1 MSESDPLQAGDAAP
15 MELPPS
21 ARRMLRVVYIMG
33 VILVLLFLTLI
44 AAIIW
49 KANRKPAPP
58 PAAPQVQSLG
68 LGLAQGADIRSAS
81 LDGDR
86 LVVTTATEVIVVDL
100 KKNAIIS
107 RVSAGP

>member
-1 MSESDPLQAGDAAP
+1 MNETNRVQTGEAAP
-15 MELPPS
+15 LELPPS

-33 VILVLLFLTLI
+33 IVLVLLFLAFI

-49 KANRKPAPP
+49 KANHKAPP
-58 PAAPQVQSLG
+58 KPEPPPQSLN
-68 LGLAQGADIRSAS
+68 LGLPPGAAISSAS

-86 LVVTTATEVIVVDL
+86 LVITTAHEVIVVDV

-107 RVSAGP
+107 RIAAAP

>member
-1 MSESDPLQAGDAAP
+1 MNESDPLQTGEAAS

-33 VILVLLFLTLI
+33 IVLVLLFLAFV

-49 KANRKPAPP
+49 KANHKAPP
-58 PAAPQVQSLG
+58 KPEPPPQNLYLG
-68 LGLAQGADIRSAS
+68 LPPGAAITSAS

-86 LVVTTATEVIVVDL
+86 LVITTAHEVIVVDV

-107 RVSAGP
+107 RIAAAP

>member
-1 MSESDPLQAGDAAP
+1 MNESDPLQTGDAAP

-33 VILVLLFLTLI
+33 VILVLLFLALI

-49 KANRKPAPP
+49 KANHKSAPP
-58 PAAPQVQSLG
+58 PPPQVQTLG
-68 LGLAQGADIRSAS
+68 LGLAPGANILSAS

-86 LVVTTATEVIVVDL
+86 LVVTTAAEVIVVDVR
-100 KKNAIIS
+100 KNAVIS
-107 RVSAGP
+107 RISARP